1 MLHVRTE
8 PHGRDAIA
16 ISVEDTGP
24 GNEEK
29 RLSSVFD
36 AFVTTKTKGGVG
48 LGLAISQ
55 RIVERH
61 NGQITAISGGKGGA
75 RFEIILPIKADPQ
88 AILAS

>member
-1 MLHVRTE
+1 
-8 PHGRDAIA
+8 
-16 ISVEDTGP
+16 
-24 GNEEK
+24 
-29 RLSSVFD
+29 
-36 AFVTTKTKGGVG
+36 VG